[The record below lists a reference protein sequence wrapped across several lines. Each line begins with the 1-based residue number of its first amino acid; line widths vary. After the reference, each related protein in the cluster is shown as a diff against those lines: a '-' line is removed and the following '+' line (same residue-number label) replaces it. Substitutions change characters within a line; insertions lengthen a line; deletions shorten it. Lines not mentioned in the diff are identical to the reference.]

1 MAENNLDEM
10 LSKSICFAADKHKGQ
25 VRKGTNI
32 PYIVH
37 PMEAAAIVATM
48 TSDRELI
55 AAAVLHDT
63 IEDCT
68 GVDFDVLKTLFG
80 EKVAF
85 WVKEESEN
93 KQKDAVKSWKER
105 KQTTIDYLKKP
116 ECSREHKILTLG
128 DKLSNL
134 RAIVR
139 DEATYGDD
147 FWERFNQKDKREHKW
162 YYDSIRKELSILE
175 EYPAMQEYRDL
186 LHKIFPD

>member
-1 MAENNLDEM
+1 MAENNLDEL
-10 LSKSICFAADKHKGQ
+10 LSNAICFAAQKHMCQ
-25 VRKGTNI
+25 VRKGTNT

-48 TSDRELI
+48 TRDRELI

-63 IEDCT
+63 IEDCD

-85 WVKEESEN
+85 WVKEESED

-105 KQTTIDYLKKP
+105 KQATIDYLMKP
-116 ECSREHKILTLG
+116 ECSKEHKLLTIG

-134 RAIVR
+134 RAIYR
-139 DEATYGDD
+139 DESTHGDAV
-147 FWERFNQKDKREHKW
+147 WERFNQKDKRMHKW
-162 YYDSIRKELSILE
+162 YYCGIGKELSVLE
-175 EYPAMQEYRDL
+175 EYPAMQEYREL
-186 LHKIFPD
+186 LCKIFSD

>member
-1 MAENNLDEM
+1 MAENYLDDL
-10 LSKSICFAADKHKGQ
+10 LSKAICFAADKHKGQ
-25 VRKGTNI
+25 VRKGTDI

-80 EKVAF
+80 EKVTF
-85 WVKEESEN
+85 WVKEENED

-105 KQTTIDYLKKP
+105 KQASIDYSMKS

-134 RAIVR
+134 RAINR
-139 DEATYGDD
+139 DEATYGDA

-162 YYDSIRKELSILE
+162 YYDSIAKELSILE
-175 EYPAMQEYRDL
+175 KYPAMQEFRDL